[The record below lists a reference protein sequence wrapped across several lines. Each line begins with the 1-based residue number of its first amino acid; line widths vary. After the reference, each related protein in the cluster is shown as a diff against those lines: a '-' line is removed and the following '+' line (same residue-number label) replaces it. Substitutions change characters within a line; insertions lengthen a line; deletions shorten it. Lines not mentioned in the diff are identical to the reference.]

1 VPCRMAC
8 NHGENAGSRCA
19 SGGAG
24 AIHSAAMKLRLALA
38 AVWWTACVR
47 SAPPLATP
55 ERPRVPS
62 MAVMAP
68 IVRELAR
75 ETAAIRGLAFV
86 REVPLRVETQAEVL
100 AHQRAEREA
109 PSKPGDA
116 EVLESRVAT
125 ALGIVPEGV
134 DLGDAI
140 ARLVGAEAQG
150 YYDPDEAVLVL
161 TESEAAALPAPGP
174 AGIEA
179 RATVVHELT
188 HALQHQHFPGRVLA
202 GRVQPPDLSDAARA
216 RLALLEGDATVVA
229 MEWAARRRGHPILGT
244 SELVPRVE
252 RWAEGAQVLTEA
264 DVPTYLAASAEVPY
278 ELGAVGVARMYA
290 MGAWARV
297 NEALGD
303 ASLRTASVLHP
314 ERAAVAF
321 VAVDPPRDEALE
333 AAGMRRAE
341 TRSLGEVELLLLLE
355 RAMRRERAAAL
366 AASWRG
372 DGFSLYEGGGR
383 VAARWTVSLASAADA
398 AEVCARLAVTVARLR
413 REGCPSVAGGTA
425 TGCPVEL
432 RAEGERLVLRRG
444 S

>member
-1 VPCRMAC
+1 
-8 NHGENAGSRCA
+8 
-19 SGGAG
+19 
-24 AIHSAAMKLRLALA
+24 MKLRLAFA
-38 AVWWTACVR
+38 AAWWTACVR
-47 SAPPLATP
+47 STPPLAAP
-55 ERPRVPS
+55 ERPRVPP
-62 MAVMAP
+62 MAVMTP

-75 ETAAIRGLAFV
+75 ETAAIRGLGFV

-100 AHQRAEREA
+100 AHQRAEREG

-125 ALGIVPEGV
+125 ALGIVPDGV

-161 TESEAAALPAPGP
+161 TEREAAALPALGP

-179 RATVVHELT
+179 RVTVVHELT

-229 MEWAARRRGHPILGT
+229 MEWAARRRGHPILDT
-244 SELVPRVE
+244 AELVPRVE

-290 MGAWARV
+290 MGAWGRV
-297 NEALGD
+297 NEALG
-303 ASLRTASVLHP
+303 
-314 ERAAVAF
+314 
-321 VAVDPPRDEALE
+321 DEALE

-341 TRSLGEVELLLLLE
+341 TRSLGEVELLRLLE

-398 AEVCARLAVTVARLR
+398 AEVCARLAVTVERLR